1 MKKIVNDPH
10 RRKFLEKLTWA
21 GAASFFGT
29 LPMLHA
35 TGKNNDEQK
44 LSSILNDTNRI
55 KEILS
60 NKLENGK

>member
-35 TGKNNDEQK
+35 TGKNNDEVK
-44 LSSILNDTNRI
+44 FMMIRSHKVL
-55 KEILS
+55 KCF
-60 NKLENGK
+60 